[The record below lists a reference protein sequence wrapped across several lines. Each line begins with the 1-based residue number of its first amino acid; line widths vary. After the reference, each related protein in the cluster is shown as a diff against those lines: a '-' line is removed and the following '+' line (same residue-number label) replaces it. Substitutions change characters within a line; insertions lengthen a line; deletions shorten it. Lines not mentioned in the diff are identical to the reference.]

1 MRKSANS
8 PPLEVAGTDRP
19 VRVRTKI
26 CGITSVEDGL
36 AAAAAGCDAV
46 GLNFVPSSPRC
57 ISPET
62 ARDIAAALPPLVAR
76 VGVFVD
82 APPAD
87 VERVLAVL
95 PLELLQFNG
104 REDAALCGRFGVPYL
119 KAVGVRTGFCMET
132 LEDAYPTAR
141 GFLLD
146 TYDPVARGGTG
157 RTFDWSLWPTS
168 ARRPLL
174 LAGGLTPD
182 NVGAAIRR
190 LRPYGVDVSSG
201 VEGDAKG
208 VKSASKVR
216 AFVAEVQRVAFQ

>member
-1 MRKSANS
+1 M
-8 PPLEVAGTDRP
+8 
-19 VRVRTKI
+19 
-26 CGITSVEDGL
+26 EDGL

-57 ISPET
+57 VSVET
-62 ARDIAAALPPLVAR
+62 ARDIADALPPLVTR

-82 APPAD
+82 AVPGEI
-87 VERVLAVL
+87 ERVLTAV
-95 PLELLQFNG
+95 PLDLMQFNG
-104 REDAALCGRFGVPYL
+104 EEDAATCGGCGLPYL
-119 KAVGVRTGFCMET
+119 KAVGVRTGFCVEA

-157 RTFDWSLWPTS
+157 RTFDWSLWPESPRT
-168 ARRPLL
+168 PLV
-174 LAGGLTPD
+174 LAGGLTPQ

-201 VEGDAKG
+201 VEGSATG
-208 VKSASKVR
+208 VKSGPMVR
-216 AFVAEVQRVAFQ
+216 AFIAEVQHAELE

>member
-1 MRKSANS
+1 
-8 PPLEVAGTDRP
+8 

-46 GLNFVPSSPRC
+46 GLNFVPSSPRWV
-57 ISPET
+57 SAET
-62 ARDIAAALPPLVAR
+62 ARDIADALPPLVTR

-82 APPAD
+82 AAPAD
-87 VERVLAVL
+87 VERVLEAV

-104 REDAALCGRFGVPYL
+104 DEDAASCGRFGRPYV
-119 KAVGVRTGFCMET
+119 KAVGVRTGFCMAS
-132 LEDAYPTAR
+132 LEEAYPTAR

-146 TYDPVARGGTG
+146 THDPIARGGTG

-168 ARRPLL
+168 ARRPLV

-190 LRPYGVDVSSG
+190 LQPYGVDVSSG
-201 VEGDAKG
+201 VEGGARG
-208 VKSASKVR
+208 VKSDAKVR
-216 AFVAEVQRVAFQ
+216 AFVAEVQRAALQ

>member
-1 MRKSANS
+1 M
-8 PPLEVAGTDRP
+8 
-19 VRVRTKI
+19 RVRTKI

-46 GLNFVPSSPRC
+46 GLNFVPSSPRYV
-57 ISPET
+57 SVET
-62 ARDIAAALPPLVAR
+62 ARDIADALPPLVTR

-82 APPAD
+82 ALPRD
-87 VERVLAVL
+87 IERVLAAV
-95 PLELLQFNG
+95 PLDLVQFNG
-104 REDAALCGRFGVPYL
+104 EEDAAACRGFGLPYL
-119 KAVGVRTGFCMET
+119 KAVGVRTGFCIEA

-141 GFLLD
+141 AFLLD

-168 ARRPLL
+168 PRMPLM
-174 LAGGLTPD
+174 LAGGLTPE

-201 VEGDAKG
+201 VEGGARG
-208 VKSASKVR
+208 VKSDPKVR
-216 AFVAEVQRVAFQ
+216 AFIAEVQRAELE